1 MLYWFWCS
9 ICTKPRF
16 NGLVHNIYT
25 KRTERGR
32 QLNFRL
38 TSCYILLELFPLL
51 LPSLLLSL
59 PCFWSL
65 DRLLL
70 LLLPASSLP
79 QDPEYSAINRDNSFQ
94 TYFEL
99 KPKSP
104 YHLYFTLKLCYR
116 PICTSSN
123 IDICI
128 LNTSILQIFIDSY

>member
-104 YHLYFTLKLCYR
+104 YHLYFTLKLCYQ

>member
-1 MLYWFWCS
+1 MLYWFWCL

-38 TSCYILLELFPLL
+38 TSYYILLELFPLL

-79 QDPEYSAINRDNSFQ
+79 HDPEYSAINRDNSFQ

-104 YHLYFTLKLCYR
+104 FHLYFTLKLCYQ

-128 LNTSILQIFIDSY
+128 LNTTIL